1 MFQSSEK
8 ISSVLIANRG
18 AIAVRITRTLK
29 KMGIIA
35 VAVYAEA
42 DRESLHVRVAD
53 QAFSLGAGTARDT
66 YLNQDKIIE
75 IARQCGADA
84 IHPGYGFLSENT
96 SFVARCTEHRLK
108 FLGPTAEQIQAFGL
122 KHRARELAEAQQVPL
137 LPGTGVL
144 TGQEQALEQAEQIG

>member
-1 MFQSSEK
+1 MSQSSEK

-66 YLNQDKIIE
+66 YLDQVKIIE
-75 IARQCGADA
+75 IARQCGAMRSIPA
-84 IHPGYGFLSENT
+84 MGFSVKT
-96 SFVARCTEHRLK
+96 PAS
-108 FLGPTAEQIQAFGL
+108 
-122 KHRARELAEAQQVPL
+122 
-137 LPGTGVL
+137 
-144 TGQEQALEQAEQIG
+144 